1 MGAWA
6 PWAPL
11 VYASGRSRPT
21 QGDEHRPT
29 VLMEYGTLYAL
40 NTRMISRAPFESV
53 DDAKCSWA
61 RTSVLSVCRD
71 VCQLFADH
79 NVTNTDINSACCYAI
94 GFNNNKWIATCL
106 VVRGRIAAA
115 TLRIMLSVLSVST
128 TRLDMPK
135 CVTNSVISRGGPVP
149 PPGTRTVRALGRNA
163 SNTGAKC
170 CDEYLV
176 QRN

>member
-1 MGAWA
+1 
-6 PWAPL
+6 
-11 VYASGRSRPT
+11 
-21 QGDEHRPT
+21 
-29 VLMEYGTLYAL
+29 MEYGTLYAL

-79 NVTNTDINSACCYAI
+79 NITNTDINSACCYAI

-135 CVTNSVISRGGPVP
+135 CVTNSVISRGGASLPREHAPCRLWGVMHLTLVP
-149 PPGTRTVRALGRNA
+149 SAATSILFSGT
-163 SNTGAKC
+163 KC
-170 CDEYLV
+170 FSIIPLCMLPYFFWK
-176 QRN
+176 